1 MWRSGVRLPL
11 LFPEQE
17 MTIVA
22 SYALGILT
30 GIALGFCYVVWEE
43 NRRESCFHGD
53 YDDSYHHGSGL
64 S

>member
-1 MWRSGVRLPL
+1 
-11 LFPEQE
+11 